1 MCIKRQEEE
10 EEEEDQSYNSGY
22 QLKILQSA
30 FMNGF
35 SWDILDVAELTFEDF
50 GCFQTYEQGWLVAF
64 DILLLVSI
72 FLTSFFSGIEQ
83 PKKKVECQDKA
94 FTLLKLLFN
103 DISLL
108 VLRLVKILK
117 QGGHPY
123 GSIIF
128 VTKEVVS
135 IISRLIL
142 LGGFCYGENNLRY
155 NQLSSRRKNDIEA
168 KQFLISESGL

>member
-1 MCIKRQEEE
+1 M
-10 EEEEDQSYNSGY
+10 
-22 QLKILQSA
+22 
-30 FMNGF
+30 
-35 SWDILDVAELTFEDF
+35 
-50 GCFQTYEQGWLVAF
+50 AF

-108 VLRLVKILK
+108 VLRLVKIVK
-117 QGGHPY
+117 QGGYPY

-142 LGGFCYGENNLRY
+142 LGGFCYGANNFRY
-155 NQLSSRRKNDIEA
+155 NQLSNRRKNDVEG
-168 KQFLISESGL
+168 KQSLISESEL